1 MEVDTGVTR
10 PRSRISA
17 NSEWPIVWHGVSVV
31 VEAGRYIVGDA
42 GIHAHNR
49 TGLEVPGQMIDA
61 DKVESMTAIVVG
73 SPVFREQVVVICGK
87 RKHSTR
93 IVHGLR
99 KRVLPEKV
107 ESVSQGCLQRDGETV
122 TARPPGRF
130 ELIDVNER
138 GIWKC
143 SASRWRRIDV
153 PSAVQL

>member
-1 MEVDTGVTR
+1 MEVDAGVTR
-10 PRSRISA
+10 PRSGISA
-17 NSEWPIVWHGVSVV
+17 NSEWPIVWHCVSVV
-31 VEAGRYIVGDA
+31 VEAGCYIVGDA
-42 GIHAHNR
+42 GIHADNR
-49 TGLEVPGQMIDA
+49 AGPEVQGKMIDA
-61 DKVESMTAIVVG
+61 DKVESMAPIIVG
-73 SPVFREQVVVICGK
+73 SPVFRAQIVVIRGK

-99 KRVLPEKV
+99 KRVLSEKV

-138 GIWKC
+138 GICKC